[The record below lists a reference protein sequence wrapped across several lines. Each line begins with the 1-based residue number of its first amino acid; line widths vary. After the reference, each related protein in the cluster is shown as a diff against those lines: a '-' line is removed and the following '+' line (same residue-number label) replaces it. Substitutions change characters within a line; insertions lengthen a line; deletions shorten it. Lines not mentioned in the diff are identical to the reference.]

1 MAGLYPPFFRLYIY
15 IIVYFEIYNYIYI
28 YIIIFI
34 CIYIY
39 IVGSLEVTF
48 STRWKSRGGKS
59 QRRESQK
66 KEDQQRIAM
75 FINQWNMGKPI

>member
-1 MAGLYPPFFRLYIY
+1 M
-15 IIVYFEIYNYIYI
+15 
-28 YIIIFI
+28 
-34 CIYIY
+34 YIY

-66 KEDQQRIAM
+66 KEDQRRERVSKEDQQRIAM
-75 FINQWNMGKPI
+75 FINQWNMVKPI

>member
-1 MAGLYPPFFRLYIY
+1 MDAATVVRR
-15 IIVYFEIYNYIYI
+15 VRE
-28 YIIIFI
+28 
-34 CIYIY
+34 
-39 IVGSLEVTF
+39 
-48 STRWKSRGGKS
+48 RKS